1 MPYHPAY
8 HNRGPYV
15 RPDLGSSYLN
25 YYDSRGSGGG
35 YYSTGRVEAPL
46 KPRLEPRTTE
56 VTKAEAQAMEA
67 ACSSGACFGR

>member
-35 YYSTGRVEAPL
+35 YYSTGRVEPPL
-46 KPRLEPRTTE
+46 QPRTTE

-67 ACSSGACFGR
+67 ACGSGACFGNTKH